1 VRLKDSAPALFPAT
15 VKRRTVVSVRT
26 PALAF
31 SAPLRYD
38 AHMTLKGVALT
49 LMMGAA
55 AVVRAQE
62 PMAPNISDFNFVSAG
77 NYQVFAQDSMETALQ
92 VNRFMNEMLKQY
104 ARYFSNWSLKVGA
117 RVVVF
122 SNIDDFRAYSTDVVG
137 GLLPHGGLAGYCHL
151 KTDEDGN
158 TFYELV
164 TYVHDNLWHVLA
176 HEGFHQFLGYELG
189 QQIPVWLNEGMAQY
203 FETSYVANGRLH
215 TGIISKPKLRSAQY
229 LIYSR
234 QAPSLSDLLQMNRA
248 TFYGNAQVAYPMSW
262 ALVYYLM
269 NRDGADFRSSNFRR
283 YLQDLK
289 FRGDDLASFQRR
301 FGRDSTQWQADFER
315 FILQLRPQDE

>member
-1 VRLKDSAPALFPAT
+1 MNLRLVVFVSLLALVTTARADQTAP
-15 VKRRTVVSVRT
+15 
-26 PALAF
+26 
-31 SAPLRYD
+31 
-38 AHMTLKGVALT
+38 
-49 LMMGAA
+49 
-55 AVVRAQE
+55 
-62 PMAPNISDFNFVSAG
+62 PNIGDFNLVSAG
-77 NYQVFAQDSMETALQ
+77 NYQVLAQDSMETASQ

-104 ARYFSNWSLKVGA
+104 ARYFSNWSLKAGA

-122 SNIDDFRAYSTDVVG
+122 SNIDDFRAYSTAVVG

-151 KTDEDGN
+151 KTDDDGN

-164 TYVHDNLWHVLA
+164 TYVHDNLWQVLA

-189 QQIPVWLNEGMAQY
+189 QQIPLWLNEGMAQY

-215 TGIISKPKLRSAQY
+215 TGIISKPKLRAAQY
-229 LIYSR
+229 LVYTR
-234 QAPSLSDLLQMNRA
+234 QAPPLSDLLQMDRA

-301 FGRDSTQWQADFER
+301 FGRDSAQWQADFER
-315 FILQLRPQDE
+315 FIMQLRPQDE